1 MFVFDDSFINYFF
14 SIGIFCFLLTEI
26 SISSKDL
33 FFNSLVSLHEIHF
46 LFSKIT
52 NVQGILQQVNA
63 DIDTKDDNN
72 MNSVASRERTTS
84 NIPVG
89 LWTPMNNSFV
99 LQHLKDAEQ
108 KKAIDVLLKR
118 GYGEYYYVMN
128 NFEDPKS
135 VKITDKL
142 LENAN
147 KTNLKIIIILLPPSE
162 GNPSTSYNWKGWI
175 KYFNSLEKKYPKSF
189 EGFTIDDFNWISTRS
204 DTKFKNNI
212 DFMEDT
218 ELSVELKHKSE
229 DVKFYPTVY
238 FEGTKTGLVVKK
250 YKNYIDG
257 LVVASGCYYN
267 VSILDKQLQIFSE
280 LFDKP
285 MRYVVYPTI
294 TYNYSKLDYSPPTD
308 RLIMATLSIAS
319 NSSDG
324 LVIWRDADNPVIQK
338 HMENRQ
344 DNRYLL
350 DISNSKELQID
361 DENIDTKNKSTV
373 SKNIHNTCS
382 SWTKKYDDAYDKWI
396 KLPGGED
403 NNDWKK
409 KILY

>member
-1 MFVFDDSFINYFF
+1 MIVSLIVFIC
-14 SIGIFCFLLTEI
+14 IGIFCYFLTEI
-26 SISSKDL
+26 FISSEDL
-33 FFNSLVSLHEIHF
+33 FSNSLVSLHEIYI
-46 LFSKIT
+46 LFSKVT

-63 DIDTKDDNN
+63 DTDTKDDKN

-89 LWTPMNNSFV
+89 LWTPLNNSFV

-108 KKAIDVLLKR
+108 KKAIDVLLKK

-147 KTNLKIIIILLPPSE
+147 TTNLKIIIILLPPSE
-162 GNPSTSYNWKGWI
+162 GGPSTSYNWKGWI
-175 KYFNSLEKKYPKSF
+175 KYFNSLEEKYPKSF

-218 ELSVELKHKSE
+218 ELSVEIKHKSE

-250 YKNYIDG
+250 YKNHIDG

-280 LFDKP
+280 LFNKP

-294 TYNYSKLDYSPPTD
+294 TYNYSKLD
-308 RLIMATLSIAS
+308 
-319 NSSDG
+319 
-324 LVIWRDADNPVIQK
+324 
-338 HMENRQ
+338 
-344 DNRYLL
+344 
-350 DISNSKELQID
+350 
-361 DENIDTKNKSTV
+361 
-373 SKNIHNTCS
+373 
-382 SWTKKYDDAYDKWI
+382 
-396 KLPGGED
+396 
-403 NNDWKK
+403 
-409 KILY
+409 

>member
-1 MFVFDDSFINYFF
+1 MIVSLIFFI
-14 SIGIFCFLLTEI
+14 SIGIFCYLLTEI
-26 SISSKDL
+26 FISYEDL
-33 FFNSLVSLHEIHF
+33 FFNSLVSLHEIHI
-46 LFSKIT
+46 LFSKVT

-63 DIDTKDDNN
+63 DTDTKDYTN
-72 MNSVASRERTTS
+72 MNSIASRERTTS

-108 KKAIDVLLKR
+108 KKAIDVLLKK

-147 KTNLKIIIILLPPSE
+147 TTNLKIIIILLPPSE
-162 GNPSTSYNWKGWI
+162 GGPSTSYNWKGWI
-175 KYFNSLEKKYPKSF
+175 KYFNSLEEKYPKSF

-267 VSILDKQLQIFSE
+267 VSILDKQLHIFSE
-280 LFDKP
+280 LFNKP

-344 DNRYLL
+344 DKRYLL
-350 DISNSKELQID
+350 DISNSKELQIG
-361 DENIDTKNKSTV
+361 DENIDTENKSTV

-382 SWTKKYDDAYDKWI
+382 SWTKKFDDAYEKWT
-396 KLPGGED
+396 KLSEGED
-403 NNDWKK
+403 NNDWKR

>member
-1 MFVFDDSFINYFF
+1 MIVSLIIFT
-14 SIGIFCFLLTEI
+14 SIGIFCYLLTEI
-26 SISSKDL
+26 FISSEDL
-33 FFNSLVSLHEIHF
+33 FSNSFVSLHEIHI
-46 LFSKIT
+46 LFSRVT
-52 NVQGILQQVNA
+52 DVQGILQQVNA
-63 DIDTKDDNN
+63 DTDTKDYNN
-72 MNSVASRERTTS
+72 MNPVASREGITN

-108 KKAIDVLLKR
+108 KKAINVLLKN
-118 GYGEYYYVMN
+118 GYEEYYYVMN

-142 LENAN
+142 LDNAN

-162 GNPSTSYNWKGWI
+162 GGPNTSYNWKGWI

-218 ELSVELKHKSE
+218 ELSIELKHKSE
-229 DVKFYPTVY
+229 DVKFYPTIY

-250 YKNYIDG
+250 YKNNIDG

-267 VSILDKQLQIFSE
+267 VSTLDKQLQIFSE
-280 LFDKP
+280 LFNKP
-285 MRYVVYPTI
+285 IRYVVYPTI

-324 LVIWRDADNPVIQK
+324 LVIWRDADNPIIQK

-344 DNRYLL
+344 DKHYLL
-350 DISNSKELQID
+350 DISNSKELQIG
-361 DENIDTKNKSTV
+361 DENIDTKSKSTI
-373 SKNIHNTCS
+373 SKDIHNTCS
-382 SWTKKYDDAYDKWI
+382 SWTKKYDDAYEKWI
-396 KLPGGED
+396 KLPEGDD

>member
-1 MFVFDDSFINYFF
+1 MIVSLIIFS
-14 SIGIFCFLLTEI
+14 SIGIFCCLLIEI
-26 SISSKDL
+26 FISYDDL
-33 FFNSLVSLHEIHF
+33 FFNSLVSLHEIHI
-46 LFSKIT
+46 LFSKAT
-52 NVQGILQQVNA
+52 NVQGILQQKNV
-63 DIDTKDDNN
+63 DTDTKDNNN
-72 MNSVASRERTTS
+72 MNSVASRQSTNS
-84 NIPVG
+84 NITVG

-99 LQHLKDAEQ
+99 LQHLKDGEQ
-108 KKAIDVLLKR
+108 KKAIDVLLKK
-118 GYGEYYYVMN
+118 GYVEYYYVMN
-128 NFEDPKS
+128 DFEDPKS

-142 LENAN
+142 LDNAN

-162 GNPSTSYNWKGWI
+162 GDSSTNYNWKGWI
-175 KYFNSLEKKYPKSF
+175 KYFNSLEKKYPISF
-189 EGFTIDDFNWISTRS
+189 EGFTIDDFNWISTRT

-250 YKNYIDG
+250 YNNYIDG

-280 LFDKP
+280 LFNKP

-338 HMENRQ
+338 HMENSH
-344 DNRYLL
+344 DKHYIL
-350 DISNSKELQID
+350 DILNSKELQIG
-361 DENIDTKNKSTV
+361 DENIDSINKSTV
-373 SKNIHNTCS
+373 SENIHNTCS
-382 SWTKKYDDAYDKWI
+382 SWTKKYHDAYDKWI
-396 KLPGGED
+396 KLSEGED
-403 NNDWKK
+403 NNDWKR